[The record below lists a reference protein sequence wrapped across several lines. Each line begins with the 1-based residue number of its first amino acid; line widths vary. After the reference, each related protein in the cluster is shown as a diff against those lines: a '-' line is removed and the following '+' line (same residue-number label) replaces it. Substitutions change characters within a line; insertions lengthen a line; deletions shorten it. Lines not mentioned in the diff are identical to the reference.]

1 MKRFRK
7 LLSMM
12 ISLALLTG
20 CTPAVSILEIQK
32 PEADLTEKT
41 LDSDTTYYLV
51 AEVPESWGKKESFL

>member
-7 LLSMM
+7 LPCMM
-12 ISLALLTG
+12 ISLALLTS

-41 LDSDTTYYLV
+41 LYSDTIYYVV
-51 AEVPESWGKKESFL
+51 AEVPESWEKKEIFL